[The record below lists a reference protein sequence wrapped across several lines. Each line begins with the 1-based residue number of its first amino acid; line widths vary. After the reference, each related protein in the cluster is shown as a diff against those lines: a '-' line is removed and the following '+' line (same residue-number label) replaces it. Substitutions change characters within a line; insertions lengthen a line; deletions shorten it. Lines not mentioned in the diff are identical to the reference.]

1 MISRIAAALRRQ
13 RQVSFAAVR
22 ASCSSRHDVSVAFL
36 AILLLIRRQAIVASQ
51 PTLFGPITLSRPES
65 QTSPH
70 PEFSAER
77 EISLLPEG
85 D

>member
-13 RQVSFAAVR
+13 HQVSFSALR

-70 PEFSAER
+70 PESSAER
-77 EISLLPEG
+77 EISLLPGG